1 MLGSISDLKWPKQR
15 FHFPPLLQIPFL
27 PAGSISCTGPS
38 FQGST
43 MMSWV
48 HFSLISYVR
57 STSISWWQNLDNV
70 SDNSYLHDHFCLW
83 TIHYQAV
90 AIETYTSNYFW
101 PIYKNSPSDFSSDL
115 DCSLKSNYKACRI
128 CLLMLSL
135 TLPPR
140 ASSSFGLLLL
150 HDLQLP
156 LKKGVCSFPSP
167 EHTYPIYLLLLFSH

>member
-38 FQGST
+38 FQGPT
-43 MMSWV
+43 MMSRV
-48 HFSLISYVR
+48 HFPLISYVR

-90 AIETYTSNYFW
+90 AIETYTSNYLTYLQKFPQW
-101 PIYKNSPSDFSSDL
+101 FLIWLGLQSEVWLQGLQDLASDAVSD
-115 DCSLKSNYKACRI
+115 STSQSI
-128 CLLMLSL
+128 
-135 TLPPR
+135 
-140 ASSSFGLLLL
+140 
-150 HDLQLP
+150 
-156 LKKGVCSFPSP
+156 
-167 EHTYPIYLLLLFSH
+167 LLFQPATLAWSPAPS